1 MATIRTAAL
10 AFAGLT
16 LLATP
21 SFADHGR
28 RDHGRHDRGRVS
40 GRSYDNRGVV
50 VVQRAVPRRIA
61 PHYVQPRVVRVVP
74 YRPYYYPYRPGF
86 SFGFT
91 YGRPYYG
98 YAPYSYGSY
107 AYPAPAYPAPPA
119 GYLSAIPGRPYGGVR
134 IEDAPRDAQVFA
146 DGYYMGIVDDFD
158 GAFQHMNLEAGP
170 HRIEVRLPGYEPIVF
185 DVNVVP
191 GETVTYHADLPL
203 ER

>member
-1 MATIRTAAL
+1 MATIRTAVL

-28 RDHGRHDRGRVS
+28 RDRGRNDR
-40 GRSYDNRGVV
+40 GRSYDRGV

-61 PHYVQPRVVRVVP
+61 PRYVRPTIVRVVP
-74 YRPYYYPYRPGF
+74 YRPYYYSYRPGF
-86 SFGFT
+86 SLGFT

-107 AYPAPAYPAPPA
+107 AYPAPPA
-119 GYLSAIPGRPYGGVR
+119 GYLSAIPGRAYGGVR
-134 IEDAPRDAQVFA
+134 IEDAPRDPQVFA
-146 DGYYMGIVDDFD
+146 DGYYMGTVDDFD
-158 GAFQHMNLEAGP
+158 GAFQHMNLESGP
-170 HRIEVRLPGYEPIVF
+170 HRIEIRLPDYEPIVF

-191 GETVTYHADLPL
+191 GETVTYHAEMLL